1 MLANG
6 ATLGYKKKT
15 GSPSTYTDL
24 PGLKEIPEM
33 GIEAEKVEN
42 SGLTDGHK
50 MYELGVGDLPDM
62 VYKFKYDNTKADSP
76 YRVMVLQQIRYLQM
90 KLILHLKRAA
100 RITKA
105 PRKQ

>member
-50 MYELGVGDLPDM
+50 MYELGVGDLPDIPEA
-62 VYKFKYDNTKADSP
+62 VGLLSKTV
-76 YRVMVLQQIRYLQM
+76 R
-90 KLILHLKRAA
+90 KR
-100 RITKA
+100 TGDV
-105 PRKQ
+105 